1 LPEWNRPLMAA
12 TPLASLLKRD
22 RIIVVASLAIITL
35 LAWFYLWTLASQ
47 MNGSDSHSVQ
57 SGSSMQDMP
66 GMAMPAMMPGFSRW
80 TLSHAASQF
89 AMWAVMMVGMMTP
102 SVAPVVLIYARVADQ
117 AARQE
122 KEFAPPMWFLIGYL
136 LVWTLFA
143 LLATATQWGL
153 ERAALL
159 TPMLVG
165 ANHYFGGGLLL
176 LAGLYQWSPLKEVC
190 LVHCRSPIAFVQAH
204 GGFKAGIRGSI
215 LLGARHGAYC
225 LGCCWMLMALLFVAG
240 VMNLAWIA
248 AIMVLVLL
256 EKIAPYGRW
265 IAKLAGGGAL
275 VAGAW
280 MIAAG

>member
-1 LPEWNRPLMAA
+1 MAA

-22 RIIVVASLAIITL
+22 SVIVVAALTIITL
-35 LAWFYLWTLASQ
+35 LAWSYLWTLASQ
-47 MNGSDSHSVQ
+47 MGSDSHSVQ
-57 SGSSMQDMP
+57 SNPGMQDMP
-66 GMAMPAMMPGFSRW
+66 GMAMPVMMPGFSRW
-80 TLSHAASQF
+80 TLPHAASQF
-89 AMWAVMMVGMMTP
+89 AMWTVMMVGMMTP
-102 SVAPVVLIYARVADQ
+102 SVAPVVLIYARVSDQ
-117 AARQE
+117 AARQGTQ
-122 KEFAPPMWFLIGYL
+122 FAPPMWFVLGYL

-143 LLATATQWGL
+143 LLATAAQWGL

-159 TPMLVG
+159 TPMLAG
-165 ANHYFGGGLLL
+165 SNRYFGGGLLL
-176 LAGLYQWSPLKEVC
+176 LAGLYQWSPLKEIC
-190 LVHCRSPIAFVQAH
+190 LVHCRSPIAFVLAH
-204 GGFKAGIRGSI
+204 GGFKTGIRGSI

-280 MIAAG
+280 MLVAS